1 MHDRV
6 SRNTLAGL
14 AGLAVVVLLAVCLPA
29 LAGCGNEK
37 PTYSSQTQEEFRPLV
52 DLGSQVV
59 LSSDQ
64 DKIISQYGYP
74 SHFFITL
81 DTLTNDRVETWTYFP
96 QKRSYTFHNGRQLRK
111 ETVEDQSAEYPP
123 TTLKPEDFG
132 STLTLAEAGQM
143 LGEPYQSS
151 DFKDDKGDG
160 VIILFYNEAILDYTN
175 GKLSGV
181 DTMVHLFNDFPQTT
195 FP

>member
-6 SRNTLAGL
+6 SRKTFAGL
-14 AGLAVVVLLAVCLPA
+14 AGLALVVLLAVGLTA
-29 LAGCGNEK
+29 LAGCGDKE
-37 PTYSSQTQEEFRPLV
+37 PAYTPRVREEFRPLV

-64 DKIISQYGYP
+64 DKLISQYGYP

-81 DTLTNDRVETWTYFP
+81 DPSTGDRVETWTYFP
-96 QKRSYTFHNGRQLRK
+96 QKQSYTFHDGRQMRK
-111 ETVEDQSAEYPP
+111 ETVEDKSAEYPP
-123 TTLKPEDFG
+123 NTLKPEDFG
-132 STLTLAEAGQM
+132 STLTLTEAGAM
-143 LGEPYQSS
+143 LGDPYQSS

-160 VIILFYNEAILDYTN
+160 VIILFYDSAILDYTN

-181 DTMVHLFNDFPQTT
+181 DTMVHRFSDFPQTT

>member
-1 MHDRV
+1 MHERV
-6 SRNTLAGL
+6 SRRALT
-14 AGLAVVVLLAVCLPA
+14 GLAVAVLLAAVLAA
-29 LAGCGNEK
+29 LAGCGSKE
-37 PTYSSQTQEEFRPLV
+37 PAYTPQTREEFRPLV
-52 DLGSQVV
+52 DLGSQVI

-64 DKIISQYGYP
+64 DKLISQYGYP

-81 DTLTNDRVETWTYFP
+81 DPLTGDRVETWTYFP
-96 QKRSYTFHNGRQLRK
+96 LKQSYTFHDGRQMRK

-132 STLTLAEAGQM
+132 STLSLTEAGQM

-151 DFKDDKGDG
+151 DFKNEEGDG
-160 VIILFYNEAILDYTN
+160 VIILFYDGAILDYTN
-175 GKLSGV
+175 GKFSGV
-181 DTMVHLFNDFPQTT
+181 DTMVHRFSDFPQTT

>member
-1 MHDRV
+1 MV
-6 SRNTLAGL
+6 GLVAAITLA
-14 AGLAVVVLLAVCLPA
+14 ACLTA
-29 LAGCGNEK
+29 LAGCGEK
-37 PTYSSQTQEEFRPLV
+37 EPAYNSQPREEYRPLV

-64 DKIISQYGYP
+64 DKLIAQYGYP

-81 DTLTNDRVETWTYFP
+81 DTLTSDRVETWTYFP
-96 QKRSYTFHNGRQLRK
+96 HKQSYTFHNGRQMRK
-111 ETVEDQSAEYPP
+111 ETVEDQSTEYPP
-123 TTLKPEDFG
+123 TSLKPEDFG
-132 STLTLAEAGQM
+132 STLSLTEAGEM

-160 VIILFYNEAILDYTN
+160 VIILFYEGAILDYTN
-175 GKLSGV
+175 GKFSGV
-181 DTMVHLFNDFPQTT
+181 DTMVHRFSDFPQTT